1 MLRGSASSTVS
12 TVSNLQT
19 YTILLCYYYY
29 YKTIERE
36 RGRQDTVDTVDKG
49 VYRTST
55 KKKKTKKIKGK
66 SRLHRPVVFCLVQR
80 VHRVQPLL
88 YYYYYKKV
96 I

>member
-36 RGRQDTVDTVDKG
+36 RQDTVDKG
-49 VYRTST
+49 VYRAST
-55 KKKKTKKIKGK
+55 KKKKNKKNK
-66 SRLHRPVVFCLVQR
+66 R
-80 VHRVQPLL
+80 
-88 YYYYYKKV
+88 KK
-96 I
+96 